1 MTMTTYFDERE
12 NAPAEEREQSLFSRL
27 PQALRRACVSA
38 PAIALQLE
46 GVDPDSI
53 RQRSDL
59 ERIPVLRKSDLL
71 RIQSTMRT
79 GLQAGSSDAVTRV
92 FGGFS
97 TGGWGERKS
106 VGWGKGGSG
115 SEDLGGRGK
124 LKKK

>member
-79 GLQAGSSDAVTRV
+79 GLQAGR
-92 FGGFS
+92 
-97 TGGWGERKS
+97 
-106 VGWGKGGSG
+106 
-115 SEDLGGRGK
+115 SEATTSELQSLMRISYAIFC
-124 LKKK
+124 L